1 MPTAPPPA
9 YRWAIE
15 VLREDGTT
23 VATRPVTP
31 DFGPAREWARWQAI
45 RRGRPTEAAFTDP
58 VVAEP
63 TRDGAGAKGITGVR
77 LRSAELECDV
87 GLTPFQDPAQATV
100 AALVREGVLIGGDRV
115 RWRALAEA
123 ADADPAPR
131 LGRELPPPITLRQ
144 RTRLTTVPP
153 EADEDPVLLP
163 DSVLGE
169 IAAIT
174 REHGGRETGGI
185 LVGHLCRDAGQRLFL
200 EITAQVPARYASSA
214 PTRLTFTPDSWADVR
229 AAVALR
235 GREEIMLG
243 WWHSHP
249 VQAWCAECPPDCRS
263 TCSLGAG
270 FLSPED
276 RRLHRVVFPRAYSV
290 ALVASDVGEAAPAFA
305 LFGWR
310 RGELVPR
317 TFTRT
322 AARAP

>member
-1 MPTAPPPA
+1 MAAVSAPA

-15 VLREDGTT
+15 VLREDGTP

-31 DFGPAREWARWQAI
+31 DFGPGREWTRWQAI
-45 RRGRPTEAAFTDP
+45 RRGRSTEAAFTDP

-63 TRDGAGAKGITGVR
+63 TRDGTGAPGITGVR
-77 LRSAELECDV
+77 LRSVALACDV
-87 GLTPFQDPAQATV
+87 GLTPFQDPARATI
-100 AALVREGVLIGGDRV
+100 AALVREGVLFEGDRV
-115 RWRALAEA
+115 CWRALAEA
-123 ADADPAPR
+123 GDADPAHR

-144 RTRLTTVPP
+144 RARCTTVPP
-153 EADEDPVLLP
+153 EADDDPVLLP
-163 DSVLGE
+163 DSVLDE
-169 IAAIT
+169 VAAIT
-174 REHGGRETGGI
+174 HEHRGQETGGI
-185 LVGHLCRDAGQRLFL
+185 LVGHLCRDAGQRLFVD
-200 EITAQVPARYASSA
+200 ITAQVPARYTTSA

-249 VQAWCAECPPDCRS
+249 VRAWCASCPPECRS
-263 TCSLGAG
+263 TCSLAAG

-290 ALVASDVGEAAPAFA
+290 ALVASDAGETAPAFA

-317 TFTRT
+317 PFTRT
-322 AARAP
+322 EAREP